1 MIRRVF
7 DTAAQL
13 SGALAETLARGAGQA
28 CVDRTALMLA
38 GGRTPLD
45 AYRIWA
51 KTDTFTKTAPLLF
64 LSDER
69 AVLPGDAQSNAG
81 GIAPLFEAAGLP
93 PARFLRV
100 DTARGL
106 VDAAAHYHSELS
118 GMLASGCHCPLGL
131 LGLGADG
138 HTASLFSLD
147 DVARAEASDRL
158 AVPVERPAPP
168 HRISVTPALLE
179 RIGRILVVATGA
191 EKADITRRL
200 LETPEALPAGFVLRR
215 HAAAELWMD
224 RAAAG

>member
-1 MIRRVF
+1 MIHRIF
-7 DTAAQL
+7 DTTAELA
-13 SGALAETLARGAGQA
+13 GALAETLAQAAGEA
-28 CVDRTALMLA
+28 CADRTALMLA

-51 KTDTFTKTAPLLF
+51 TPGAFSKAAPLLF

-69 AVLPGDAQSNAG
+69 AVPPGDAQSNAG

-93 PARFLRV
+93 PSRFLRV

-106 VDAAAHYHSELS
+106 EDAAAHYHSELS
-118 GMLASGCHCPLGL
+118 GLLASGCHCPLGL

-147 DVARAEASDRL
+147 DVERAAASDRL
-158 AVPVERPAPP
+158 AVPIERPAPP
-168 HRISVTPALLE
+168 HRISVTPALLN
-179 RIGRILVVATGA
+179 RIGRILVVATGE
-191 EKADITRRL
+191 EKSAITRRL
-200 LETPEALPAGFVLRR
+200 REAPEALPAGFALRR
-215 HAAAELWMD
+215 HAAVELWMD